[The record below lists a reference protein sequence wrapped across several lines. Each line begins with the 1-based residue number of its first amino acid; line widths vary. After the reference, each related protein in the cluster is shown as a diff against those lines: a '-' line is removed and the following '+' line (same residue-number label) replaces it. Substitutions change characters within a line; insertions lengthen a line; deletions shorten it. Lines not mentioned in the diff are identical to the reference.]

1 MIVNSVESKP
11 ANPPVLLEVVEQSV
25 ANLTTGSD
33 VSRTQTSEKE
43 IGVGITSSALAAQAR
58 IGSQQGDAITNGDL
72 LAMQVAQSCPQK
84 PKTITPRLSIF
95 QPSFSSREFSS
106 RALTD
111 LLFNSVAFSDPDLQR
126 YNEILKGKAR
136 DELKKFKKP
145 GDMLA
150 RKGDKII
157 SVPVPQIIIPHFTRG
172 NSKGSGGVGQGDGEV
187 GTPIGKS
194 DEEGDGTGPAGS
206 EPGEHVK
213 EIYVPI
219 PRSEVAKTIIDDL
232 KLPYLKPK
240 GYGGVKEKTIRWNTK
255 RRVGADLDIY
265 ETIKNAL
272 TRSGAEIGNQF
283 DLDTEAG
290 LNAFLEQLTV
300 EETDRIF
307 TSWRE
312 IEKPQACAVI
322 IYIMDVSGSMTD
334 EQKEMVRTT
343 AWYLSTI
350 IQYQFGLVRAELR
363 GDTYSNDNF
372 GEGIEE
378 VFIIHD
384 ASAKEVPEEVFYTTH
399 ESGGTRISFAY
410 KLAEQIIKE
419 RYDPL
424 TWNVYAFHFSDGDN
438 WGEDNTQALS
448 SVERMLEQ
456 INEFGYV
463 QVHSPYG
470 SGDFIKAI
478 RGKFGDSIDH
488 LRTSQIEENDHT
500 QYRKAVI
507 DMLGEKE

>member
-1 MIVNSVESKP
+1 MIVNDVGSKP
-11 ANPPVLLEVVEQSV
+11 AIPPPILEAVEQAV
-25 ANLTTGSD
+25 AQPALTESGISA
-33 VSRTQTSEKE
+33 TQTSGKN
-43 IGVGITSSALAAQAR
+43 VGITPSALAAQVR
-58 IGSQQGDAITNGDL
+58 IESQRQGDAVTNGDL
-72 LAMQVAQSCPQK
+72 LAMQVSQPHSQK
-84 PKTITPRLSIF
+84 SKIVIPGLSIF
-95 QPSFSSREFSS
+95 QPSFST
-106 RALTD
+106 RALTE

-126 YNEILKGKAR
+126 YNEILRGKAR

-172 NSKGSGGVGQGDGEV
+172 SNKGSSGVGQGDGEV
-187 GTPIGKS
+187 GTPIGKGE
-194 DEEGDGTGPAGS
+194 DEGDGSGKAGDA
-206 EPGEHVK
+206 PGEHVR
-213 EIYVPI
+213 EIHVPI

-240 GYGGVKEKTIRWNTK
+240 GYGGVKERTIRWNTK
-255 RRVGADLDIY
+255 RRVGSDLDIH

-272 TRSGAEIGNQF
+272 TRSGSEIGNQF

-290 LNAFLEQLTV
+290 LSAFLDQLTV
-300 EETDRIF
+300 EEADRIF

-312 IEKPQACAVI
+312 IEKPQACAAI
-322 IYIMDVSGSMTD
+322 IYMMDVSGSMTD
-334 EQKEMVRTT
+334 DQKEMVRTT

-350 IQYQFGLVRAELR
+350 IQYQFGLLRAELR
-363 GDTYSNDNF
+363 GDTYSNDTF

-384 ASAKEVPEEVFYTTH
+384 ASAKEVNEEEFYTTR
-399 ESGGTRISFAY
+399 ESGGTRISSAY

-424 TWNVYAFHFSDGDN
+424 TWNVYAFSFSDGDN
-438 WGEDNTQALS
+438 WGDDNHTALD
-448 SVERMLEQ
+448 SVERMLGQ
-456 INEFGYV
+456 INEFGYI

-470 SGDFIKAI
+470 SGEFLGTI
-478 RGKFGDSIDH
+478 RERFEGSSFRH
-488 LRTSQIEENDHT
+488 LRTSQIEGNEHT